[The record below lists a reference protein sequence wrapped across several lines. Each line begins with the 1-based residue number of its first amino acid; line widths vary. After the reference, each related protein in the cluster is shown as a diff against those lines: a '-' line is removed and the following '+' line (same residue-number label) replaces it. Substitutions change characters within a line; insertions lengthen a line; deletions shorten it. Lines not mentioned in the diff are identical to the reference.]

1 MNATAPAVSETTS
14 VVFIDTWNGATA
26 AALQGALRMTNEGFA
41 EYIGVAT
48 RTVAAWR
55 AQPALVPRREIQ
67 TSLDTVLT
75 RATETV
81 RQRFAVLL
89 NPAAAAAPAEPP
101 APSPKPAAAL
111 VAAEVAL
118 IQARIDQLQQQLTAD
133 VQLLNLRLNQLQG
146 SYV

>member
-1 MNATAPAVSETTS
+1 MSATTG

-26 AALQGALRMTNEGFA
+26 AALQGALRMTNERFA

-55 AQPALVPRREIQ
+55 AQPAMVPRREVQ
-67 TSLDTVLT
+67 AGLDTVLT

-81 RQRFAVLL
+81 RQRFAALL
-89 NPAAAAAPAEPP
+89 DPAAAAEPEP
-101 APSPKPAAAL
+101 QAASQVPTASKPSPAAAL
-111 VAAEVAL
+111 MAAEVAL
-118 IQARIDQLQQQLTAD
+118 IQARIDQLQQQLAAD